1 MALITE
7 AHVKGR
13 KGRHHAQEEAQG
25 LRFCTHRPPGML
37 ACVCVC
43 VRCVRVAQA
52 KGAQDIEELG
62 KTCAFDEDQVR
73 SFRRALLEWYDE
85 HQRTL
90 PWRRRRTIDADGH
103 LIAAPKAEGG
113 GGANADDD
121 DDVGYG
127 VWVSEIM
134 LQQTRYCVCVRACVC
149 LCVLTCSCVR
159 HRVSCDGVSAN

>member
-1 MALITE
+1 
-7 AHVKGR
+7 V
-13 KGRHHAQEEAQG
+13 
-25 LRFCTHRPPGML
+25 
-37 ACVCVC
+37 
-43 VRCVRVAQA
+43 

-73 SFRRALLEWYDE
+73 SFRRALLQWYDE

-103 LIAAPKAEGG
+103 VIAAPKAEGG
-113 GGANADDD
+113 DGADADD

-134 LQQTRYCVCVRACVC
+134 LQQTRYCCVWRVCGVCPHVLMRAPPCVVRRRECQ
-149 LCVLTCSCVR
+149 LEWR
-159 HRVSCDGVSAN
+159 R

>member
-1 MALITE
+1 
-7 AHVKGR
+7 V
-13 KGRHHAQEEAQG
+13 
-25 LRFCTHRPPGML
+25 
-37 ACVCVC
+37 
-43 VRCVRVAQA
+43 

-103 LIAAPKAEGG
+103 IIAAPKAEGG
-113 GGANADDD
+113 DGANADD

-134 LQQTRYCVCVRACVC
+134 LQQTRYCVCVCVCVRARACVC
-149 LCVLTCSCVR
+149 VCVCAVCVLTCLCVR
-159 HRVSCDGVSAN
+159 HRVSCDGASAN